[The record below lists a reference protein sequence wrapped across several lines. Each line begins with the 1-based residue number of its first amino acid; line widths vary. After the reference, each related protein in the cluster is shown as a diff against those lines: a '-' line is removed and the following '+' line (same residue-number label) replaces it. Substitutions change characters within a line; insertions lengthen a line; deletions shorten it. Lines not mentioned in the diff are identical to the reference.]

1 MYSSYYRQGQLNM
14 KALVDRF
21 VSDDDTTISRVLVDQ
36 LFQCFGLEDE
46 YREHK
51 VAKETRIAAGSY
63 QVLVRTFGGHHVRY
77 SRRFSDIHQGMLEI
91 VNVPNFTDIL
101 VHCGN
106 TDEDTAGCLIIGI
119 GANTEPG
126 DMSISQSV
134 TAYRRF
140 YTLVIQAAL
149 DKNLYIEFQ
158 DNDR

>member
-1 MYSSYYRQGQLNM
+1 M

-36 LFQCFGLEDE
+36 HFLCFGLEDE
-46 YREHK
+46 YREEK
-51 VAKETRIAAGSY
+51 VAKETRIAAGNY
-63 QVLVRTFGGHHVRY
+63 RVRIRTFGGHHTRY
-77 SRRFSDIHQGMLEI
+77 SRRFPDFHQGMLEI
-91 VNVPNFTDIL
+91 MDVPEFTDIL
-101 VHCGN
+101 IHCGN

-140 YTLVIQAAL
+140 YQTVIQSAL
-149 DKNLYIEFQ
+149 NENLYIEFQ

>member
-1 MYSSYYRQGQLNM
+1 M

-21 VSDDDTTISRVLVDQ
+21 VSDDDTTISRVLVGPTGAIVDK
-36 LFQCFGLEDE
+36 FICFGLEDE

-51 VAKETRIAAGSY
+51 VAKETRIPAGEY
-63 QVLVRTFGGHHVRY
+63 HIRVRTFGGHHTRY
-77 SRRFSDIHQGMLEI
+77 THRFSDIHQGMLEI
-91 VNVPNFTDIL
+91 MDVPNFTDIL

-106 TDEDTAGCLIIGI
+106 TDEHTDGCLIVGV

-134 TAYRRF
+134 VAYRRF
-140 YTLVIQAAL
+140 YQEVIQAAL
-149 DKNLYIEFQ
+149 DETLFIEFQ